1 MGASGA
7 APKRGA
13 AYFTQP
19 KNTMASSKIRRAAS
33 VEDDQ
38 AKVDMSPMIDMVF
51 LLLIFF
57 IVNATAII
65 VQTDPDVLPPIA
77 KNSKRQEDG
86 RGRIVINVR
95 EDGTFTA
102 EDFNVV
108 LADDAD
114 IVDLVKTEKEKII
127 PLGIVPKLHLRGD
140 QDAVFKYSRIAIRA
154 AAQAGV
160 DQVIF
165 AVYQTHKG
173 IRKDNK

>member
-1 MGASGA
+1 
-7 APKRGA
+7 
-13 AYFTQP
+13 
-19 KNTMASSKIRRAAS
+19 MASSKIRKAAAAQ
-33 VEDDQ
+33 EDE

-65 VQTDPDVLPPIA
+65 VQTDPDVLPPVA

-95 EDGTFTA
+95 QDGTYTNEA
-102 EDFNVV
+102 LELMEDE
-108 LADDAD
+108 AA
-114 IVDLVKTEKEKII
+114 IVDLVKKMKEQII

-140 QDAVFKYSRIAIRA
+140 QDAVFRYSREAIRA
-154 AAQAGV
+154 AAEAGV
-160 DQVIF
+160 DQVVF

-173 IRKDNK
+173 IRKKD

>member
-1 MGASGA
+1 
-7 APKRGA
+7 
-13 AYFTQP
+13 
-19 KNTMASSKIRRAAS
+19 MASSKLRKAAAS
-33 VEDDQ
+33 EEDE

-65 VQTDPDVLPPIA
+65 VQTDPDVLPPVA

-95 EDGTFTA
+95 QDGTYTNEA
-102 EDFNVV
+102 LELMEDE
-108 LADDAD
+108 AA
-114 IVDLVKTEKEKII
+114 IVDLVKKKKDEII

-140 QDAVFKYSRIAIRA
+140 QDAVFRYSREAIRA
-154 AAQAGV
+154 AAEAGV
-160 DQVIF
+160 DQVVF

-173 IRKDNK
+173 VRKKE